1 MKNWYEPEL
10 QDPNVRRHLGG
21 LFVDLVDQILRL
33 RRLEIFD
40 CSPEAA
46 FARLLEE
53 AEEYDQALD
62 EDMIVDEA
70 GDVLAMAAH
79 LALVASGGDHPGEA
93 LCGVLDK
100 LQRRLDAV
108 EYMGLTWAQ
117 AKEEVG

>member
-1 MKNWYEPEL
+1 MTYELEL
-10 QDPNVRRHLGG
+10 QNPDVRRHLGD

-40 CSPEAA
+40 CSPEAV

-62 EDMIVDEA
+62 DDMIVDEA

-108 EYMGLTWAQ
+108 EHRGLTWAQ
-117 AKEEVG
+117 AKDAVG